1 MQKFVAAVVALC
13 CISGSSATLINLIN
27 QCPYGITAFARSG
40 SSATNSY
47 NLGASGGYQQ
57 LDVGPSFPAGL
68 IFASTTGSENNAQV
82 WADRASR
89 VGILRTRCSTCRTG
103 GPCSEPKPARL
114 TSYFCCRPHSWR
126 SPPEP
131 TVATLMI
138 YHLWCV
144 LTSAQRRSLP
154 VPKFSSLPGLLTPCN
169 SAELCNLR
177 RTRLGKFAEVAAIDL
192 VGAMLPDA
200 QSCRVLV
207 H

>member
-1 MQKFVAAVVALC
+1 MGRATSCKRCGQNHLSTTPDSVSLPSDIDKMQKFVAAVVALC

-103 GPCSEPKPARL
+103 GPCSEPKPAQNSRAHLVLLLQATQLEITAGANGRDTYDISLVVRL
-114 TSYFCCRPHSWR
+114 D
-126 SPPEP
+126 
-131 TVATLMI
+131 
-138 YHLWCV
+138 
-144 LTSAQRRSLP
+144 
-154 VPKFSSLPGLLTPCN
+154 FSSR
-169 SAELCNLR
+169 AEPACS
-177 RTRLGKFAEVAAIDL
+177 EV
-192 VGAMLPDA
+192 
-200 QSCRVLV
+200 Q
-207 H
+207 